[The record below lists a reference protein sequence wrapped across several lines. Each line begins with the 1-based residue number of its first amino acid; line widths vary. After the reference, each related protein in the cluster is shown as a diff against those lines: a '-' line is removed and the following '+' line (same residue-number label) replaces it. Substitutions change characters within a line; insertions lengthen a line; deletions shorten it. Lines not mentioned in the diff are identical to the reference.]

1 MGIRLIIAAEATI
14 DIIKEELIKKLQ
26 STRQYYKN
34 IRPISITFEGKIL
47 TEDEITI
54 ILDTLRKIG
63 LNIRNDISQSEFTE
77 EKQLNIPREEDG
89 LFYLGNLKNGQSIEA
104 SESIIIVG
112 DVEAGACVYSKGNI
126 IIIGRLQGYA
136 EAGFEGNKD
145 AFVYTLFSGRN

>member
-26 STRQYYKN
+26 NTRQYYKN
-34 IRPISITFEGKIL
+34 IKPISITFEGKIL

-54 ILDTLRKIG
+54 ILDTLRNIG
-63 LNIRNDISQSEFTE
+63 LNIKDEFSLPEITD

-89 LFYLGNLKNGQSIEA
+89 LFYMGNLKNGQSIEA
-104 SESIIIVG
+104 SESIIIIG
-112 DVEAGACVYSKGNI
+112 DVESGACVYSKGNI
-126 IIIGRLQGYA
+126 IIIGHLQGYA
-136 EAGFEGNKD
+136 EAGYNGNKD